1 MSNKRSTNIRESSHE
16 GTIRTNSNV
25 GMLQKNF
32 ATSSVFGDSSIGGAS
47 SRRGMNVTSSK
58 GFNLGVTS

>member
-1 MSNKRSTNIRESSHE
+1 M
-16 GTIRTNSNV
+16 RTNSNV